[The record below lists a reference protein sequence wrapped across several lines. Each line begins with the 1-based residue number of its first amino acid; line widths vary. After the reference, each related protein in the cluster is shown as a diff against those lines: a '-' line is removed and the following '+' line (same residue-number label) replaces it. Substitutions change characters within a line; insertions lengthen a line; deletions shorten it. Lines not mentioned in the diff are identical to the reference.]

1 MINGSFAVVA
11 SLLKFVATRNW
22 LNRIKMESFAVE
34 MMLNDESVKS
44 ETAKSRA
51 SQLVNMLNRALLTS
65 NASNLIIASNSNRF

>member
-51 SQLVNMLNRALLTS
+51 SQLANMLNRALLTS